1 MDYNYEDINK
11 ILEFKTWSNK
21 RKIDELFR
29 IDCTMYTNLGTDS
42 PKSERE
48 EVKRKSKAIY
58 RIITKIDANV
68 GKHLL
73 FSMDR

>member
-1 MDYNYEDINK
+1 MEYTYEDINK

-42 PKSERE
+42 TKSERE
-48 EVKRKSKAIY
+48 EVKRKSKSIY
-58 RIITKIDANV
+58 RTIVKIDADM